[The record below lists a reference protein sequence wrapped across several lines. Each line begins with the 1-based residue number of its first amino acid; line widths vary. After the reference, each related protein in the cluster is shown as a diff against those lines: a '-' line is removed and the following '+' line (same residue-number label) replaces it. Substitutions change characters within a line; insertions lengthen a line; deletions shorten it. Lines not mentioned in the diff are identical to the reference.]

1 MKQKWI
7 NSRVKMLHEINKKH
21 QPDENKMLI
30 GKFLKKIQPDYPEKL
45 HVEYSRQGAI
55 PMGMADVYPGAIA
68 MEMGSKNPVIPL
80 KSKDEAMGEENKQ

>member
-1 MKQKWI
+1 
-7 NSRVKMLHEINKKH
+7 
-21 QPDENKMLI
+21 MLI
-30 GKFLKKIQPDYPEKL
+30 GKFLKKIQPEYPEKL

-80 KSKDEAMGEENKQ
+80 KSKDEAMGEEIKQWQRLSVILL